1 MHKYYIMFYI
11 IQNEREIPMTQAKS
25 FLKEI
30 DFTKQELEELID
42 LSIKFKQLKKERI
55 PHKYLDG
62 LNIALI
68 FEKHLQEPAQLL
80 QWLVRT

>member
-1 MHKYYIMFYI
+1 M
-11 IQNEREIPMTQAKS
+11 IQTKS

-42 LSIKFKQLKKERI
+42 LSIKFKQLKKNRI
-55 PHKYLDG
+55 PHKYLDS

-68 FEKHLQEPAQLL
+68 FEKHRQEPVQPSL
-80 QWLVRT
+80 WLVRIQE

>member
-1 MHKYYIMFYI
+1 M
-11 IQNEREIPMTQAKS
+11 IQTKS

-42 LSIKFKQLKKERI
+42 LSIKFKQLKKNRI
-55 PHKYLDG
+55 PHKYLDS

-68 FEKHLQEPAQLL
+68 FEKSKVCVCYICFYTLDFLCKTYKYHWNIGFLMTL
-80 QWLVRT
+80 

>member
-1 MHKYYIMFYI
+1 
-11 IQNEREIPMTQAKS
+11 MTQAKS

-42 LSIKFKQLKKERI
+42 LSLKFKQLKKERI

-68 FEKHLQEPAQLL
+68 FEKHLPELAQLL
-80 QWLVRT
+80 QWPVRT

>member
-1 MHKYYIMFYI
+1 
-11 IQNEREIPMTQAKS
+11 MTQAKS

-42 LSIKFKQLKKERI
+42 LSLKFKQLKKERI

-68 FEKHLQEPAQLL
+68 F
-80 QWLVRT
+80 

>member
-1 MHKYYIMFYI
+1 
-11 IQNEREIPMTQAKS
+11 MTQAKS

-55 PHKYLDG
+55 PHKIFRWLKYCLD
-62 LNIALI
+62 
-68 FEKHLQEPAQLL
+68 F
-80 QWLVRT
+80 

>member
-1 MHKYYIMFYI
+1 
-11 IQNEREIPMTQAKS
+11 MTQAKS

-68 FEKHLQEPAQLL
+68 FEKIIEIEKYYDWESIFRGSHK
-80 QWLVRT
+80 

>member
-1 MHKYYIMFYI
+1 
-11 IQNEREIPMTQAKS
+11 MTQAKS

-68 FEKHLQEPAQLL
+68 FEKHLQELAQLYSGWSGPRYECDL
-80 QWLVRT
+80 PWCWRHSVR

>member
-1 MHKYYIMFYI
+1 
-11 IQNEREIPMTQAKS
+11 MTQTKS
-25 FLKEI
+25 FLREI

-42 LSIKFKQLKKERI
+42 LSIKFKQLKKDRI

-68 FEKHLQEPAQLL
+68 FEKTST
-80 QWLVRT
+80 RTRSAFTVAGQDLGMNVSSTKVGHIHT

>member
-1 MHKYYIMFYI
+1 
-11 IQNEREIPMTQAKS
+11 MTQAKS

-42 LSIKFKQLKKERI
+42 LSIKFKQLKKEGI

-68 FEKHLQEPAQLL
+68 FE
-80 QWLVRT
+80 

>member
-1 MHKYYIMFYI
+1 
-11 IQNEREIPMTQAKS
+11 MTQAKS

-68 FEKHLQEPAQLL
+68 LKKHLQELAQLL
-80 QWLVRT
+80 QWLVRI

>member
-1 MHKYYIMFYI
+1 
-11 IQNEREIPMTQAKS
+11 MTQTKS

-42 LSIKFKQLKKERI
+42 LSIKFKQLKKNRI
-55 PHKYLDG
+55 PHKYLDS

-68 FEKHLQEPAQLL
+68 FEKTST
-80 QWLVRT
+80 RTRSAFNCGWSGSRNECNLSWCWRHSAG

>member
-1 MHKYYIMFYI
+1 
-11 IQNEREIPMTQAKS
+11 MTQAKS

-68 FEKHLQEPAQLL
+68 FEKHLPELAQLL
-80 QWLVRT
+80 QWPVRT